1 MILLTKVTGLL
12 LCETG
17 NGSGGESIYGG
28 LFKGELTLLVIMI
41 RAPIDQPI
49 LRESSASP
57 DLVGDRSQ
65 SLTLIAVPRSHGLD
79 SICTSPRSLSDGQL
93 AAI

>member
-1 MILLTKVTGLL
+1 VKQATVLAVNQSTVV
-12 LCETG
+12 C
-17 NGSGGESIYGG
+17 S
-28 LFKGELTLLVIMI
+28 ELTLLVIMI